1 MSDRRDRIVLAKL
14 GLDGH
19 DVGILLVA
27 KQLMAAGFEVIY
39 LGKRVPT
46 ATVVAAAVEEDA
58 AAVGLSCLSG
68 GLGHFATKV
77 VEELREQ
84 QADIPVFAGGIDEP
98 EELERMLAAGVRGHF
113 GPSSSVEDIVR
124 EFRAAIDSTQPHA
137 SPRGDRV

>member
-1 MSDRRDRIVLAKL
+1 MTGPRRRVVLAKL

-27 KQLMAAGFEVIY
+27 KHLMNAGFEVIY

-46 ATVVAAAVEEDA
+46 TTVVAAAIQEDA

-77 VEELREQ
+77 VEGLRERH
-84 QADIPVFAGGIDEP
+84 ADIPVFAGGIDEP
-98 EELERMLAAGVRGHF
+98 DEVQQMLDAGVRRHF
-113 GPSSSVEDIVR
+113 GPSTSLDDIV
-124 EFRAAIDSTQPHA
+124 EQFRTATTPTTDAAA
-137 SPRGDRV
+137 DRRH

>member
-1 MSDRRDRIVLAKL
+1 MGARQDRIVLAKL

-27 KQLMAAGFEVIY
+27 KHLMNAGFEVIY
-39 LGKRVPT
+39 LGKRLPT
-46 ATVVAAAVEEDA
+46 ANVVAAAIQEDA
-58 AAVGLSCLSG
+58 AAIGLSCLSG

-84 QADIPVFAGGIDEP
+84 QVEIPVFAGGIDEP

-113 GPSSSVEDIVR
+113 GPSSSVDDIVR
-124 EFRAAIDSTQPHA
+124 QFREAIDESNANVTPDGHQA
-137 SPRGDRV
+137 